1 MADPRVSSLHAN
13 AGLSWIEIFWI
24 YSRLN
29 DTSGNSRSNDT
40 TFQLGYYLSID
51 CNYDNGIKIIM
62 VSDIDNHKH
71 QYNITDLLPDSCYV
85 IMLRAYSGTS
95 YSPWS
100 STIARTTVSARKE
113 ALNDDSTEMQFEITA
128 GL

>member
-1 MADPRVSSLHAN
+1 MTL
-13 AGLSWIEIFWI
+13 LE
-24 YSRLN
+24 
-29 DTSGNSRSNDT
+29 NSRSNDT

-71 QYNITDLLPDSCYV
+71 QYNITDLLPDTCYV